1 MIDGLISAHT
11 SLNLLEIHSGIPC
24 ELRLV
29 WTKIITVKAGGGLI
43 SAYTSLNL
51 LEIHSGIPCELRLV
65 RTKIITVK
73 ASGYASVS
81 FKEKR

>member
-11 SLNLLEIHSGIPC
+11 ALKLLKIHNGIPC
-24 ELRLV
+24 ELCLV
-29 WTKIITVKAGGGLI
+29 W
-43 SAYTSLNL
+43 
-51 LEIHSGIPCELRLV
+51 
-65 RTKIITVK
+65 TKIITVK

>member
-11 SLNLLEIHSGIPC
+11 SLNLLEIHNGIPC

-29 WTKIITVKAGGGLI
+29 WTKIIA
-43 SAYTSLNL
+43 
-51 LEIHSGIPCELRLV
+51 
-65 RTKIITVK
+65 VK

>member
-29 WTKIITVKAGGGLI
+29 RMKIITVK
-43 SAYTSLNL
+43 S
-51 LEIHSGIPCELRLV
+51 
-65 RTKIITVK
+65 
-73 ASGYASVS
+73 SGYASVS

>member
-29 WTKIITVKAGGGLI
+29 
-43 SAYTSLNL
+43 
-51 LEIHSGIPCELRLV
+51 
-65 RTKIITVK
+65 RTEIITVK